1 MVSQIIA
8 IKINTIVIQL
18 HLFITRPSAI
28 PADGGC
34 SVFVTVSIKIAIPT
48 AIAPK
53 TINDISVLLKMLPAG
68 NAIEP

>member
-1 MVSQIIA
+1 
-8 IKINTIVIQL
+8 
-18 HLFITRPSAI
+18 
-28 PADGGC
+28 
-34 SVFVTVSIKIAIPT
+34 VFVTVSIKIAIPT